1 MSPSCKPSEG
11 LPLSAAFKE
20 VFATDDNLVIVMEHA
35 SGGQLD
41 AWISRNGRF
50 TEDRARS
57 VFLQLV
63 GAVAYCHRQ
72 IPLSLPSHLCL
83 VACMRLH
90 GYSLVFSTIVKCVHC
105 FPKPRQVQKSQQ
117 LDTHFP
123 ERVRVQ
129 EGHRASQ
136 PEG

>member
-1 MSPSCKPSEG
+1 M
-11 LPLSAAFKE
+11 
-20 VFATDDNLVIVMEHA
+20 TDDNLVIAMEHA

-72 IPLSLPSHLCL
+72 ILLSSSLQICPTAHL
-83 VACMRLH
+83 
-90 GYSLVFSTIVKCVHC
+90 
-105 FPKPRQVQKSQQ
+105 
-117 LDTHFP
+117 
-123 ERVRVQ
+123 
-129 EGHRASQ
+129 
-136 PEG
+136 